1 MLHLPRTIAAGALLL
16 AALMLSGCTVPRAS
30 TVPGAGFAPRAS
42 TATHVT
48 ALRPLPPV
56 DQAAVPPRM
65 ALSPVAGTQPAPD
78 TQSEQPYLSPDRLQ
92 HGYTIVVVGVNG
104 DNMLSAGLAP
114 GLVEGGYPGGVEVVD
129 WTTKFWPLFIYH
141 LRAEGRHETFARLI
155 ADKIVSYQARY
166 PGRPVNLLGYS
177 AGAVVAVESLEALPE
192 GVAVDRTVLLA
203 GAISPLYD
211 LRTAL
216 DKSRDGIV
224 SYYQTQDVVALWAG
238 TMLAGTADGTH
249 LPSAGAVGFWIRP
262 GSSDED
268 RNLYRDK
275 LVQLP
280 YKPQMALSGNLG
292 GHFQCVSRTFVARW
306 ISPRLAGHPGQ
317 DLVANAGN
325 APR

>member
-1 MLHLPRTIAAGALLL
+1 
-16 AALMLSGCTVPRAS
+16 
-30 TVPGAGFAPRAS
+30 
-42 TATHVT
+42 
-48 ALRPLPPV
+48 V
-56 DQAAVPPRM
+56 DQVAAAVPT
-65 ALSPVAGTQPAPD
+65 ATSPLANTSSAP
-78 TQSEQPYLSPDRLQ
+78 TAEGEQPYLSPERLQ

-114 GLVEGGYPGGVEVVD
+114 GLVEGGYPGAVEVVD

-141 LRAEGRHETFARLI
+141 LRAEQRHETFARVI
-155 ADKIVSYQARY
+155 ADKIVTYQARY
-166 PGRPVNLLGYS
+166 PGRPVNLVGYS
-177 AGAVVAVESLEALPE
+177 AGAVVAVESLEALPA

-216 DKSRDGIV
+216 HKSRDGIV
-224 SYYQTQDVVALWAG
+224 SYYQAQDVVALWAG
-238 TMLAGTADGTH
+238 TTLAGTADGTH
-249 LPSAGAVGFWIRP
+249 LPSAGAVGFWVRP

-292 GHFQCVSRTFVARW
+292 GHFQCVSRPFVARW
-306 ISPRLAGHPGQ
+306 ISPRLAGHPGH
-317 DLVANAGN
+317 DLVADAANAT
-325 APR
+325 RQ

>member
-1 MLHLPRTIAAGALLL
+1 MSLLPRTIAAGALSL
-16 AALMLSGCTVPRAS
+16 ASLMLSGCTVP
-30 TVPGAGFAPRAS
+30 GAIAAPRTS

-56 DQAAVPPRM
+56 DQVAAPPQMPRT
-65 ALSPVAGTQPAPD
+65 PVARTQPESA
-78 TQSEQPYLSPDRLQ
+78 TQEQPYLSPERLQ

-114 GLVEGGYPGGVEVVD
+114 GLVEGGYPGAVEVID

-141 LRAEGRHETFARLI
+141 LRAEQRHETFARLI
-155 ADKIVSYQARY
+155 ADKIVTYQARY
-166 PGRPVNLLGYS
+166 PGRPVNLVGYS
-177 AGAVVAVESLEALPE
+177 AGAVVAVESLEALPA

-216 DKSRDGIV
+216 NNSRDGIV
-224 SYYQTQDVVALWAG
+224 SYYQAQDVVALWAG
-238 TMLAGTADGTH
+238 TTLVGTADGTH

-262 GSSDED
+262 GSSDEV

-292 GHFQCVSRTFVARW
+292 GHFQCVSRPFVARW

-317 DLVANAGN
+317 DHVADAT
-325 APR
+325 AATR